1 MPKPQQTNGFRK
13 IMRRSFLVMLGLI
26 TGQVLAEY
34 FAIPQNRN
42 NFFKLLSQT
51 ISKLLALKSPSST
64 DVTPQPIKTTP
75 ILTPSPPQKKPLS
88 VKASPTPKSVA
99 SQKSPELTK
108 GSQKKARPIQVSR
121 KTIAG
126 VSFYQTTID
135 LNDPETFITI
145 GLANN
150 ATMANTMQVTNG
162 DESFEKMVARYQAAV
177 VVNGTFF
184 GKDEKEAVLGNMVA
198 GGKFLKYSRWEN
210 YGTTLGLKAGKK
222 LEMVTARKEG
232 KPEWNQHWFSITCGP
247 RLLKEGQLWLAPLSE
262 GFKDSHV
269 LNEASRSAIGFDASG
284 SKLFLVTFL
293 SSLSLKQEADIMKAI
308 GCFEA
313 MNLDGGASLGLA
325 HKRDI
330 LVSPGRNLTNVIVV
344 YDKEF
349 PAPAALKLSW
359 QRFQNGG
366 LPAIPN

>member
-1 MPKPQQTNGFRK
+1 MPKPQQANGCRK
-13 IMRRSFLVMLGLI
+13 IMRRSFLVILGLI
-26 TGQVLAEY
+26 IGQLLAEY
-34 FAIPQNRN
+34 FALPQNRS

-51 ISKLLALKSPSST
+51 ISKLLALKSPSSI
-64 DVTPQPIKTTP
+64 DVTPQSINTTP
-75 ILTPSPPQKKPLS
+75 ILTTTPPQEEPLS
-88 VKASPTPKSVA
+88 VKASPTPKSA
-99 SQKSPELTK
+99 TIQKSPELTK
-108 GSQKKARPIQVSR
+108 GAPKKARPIEVNR

-150 ATMANTMQVTNG
+150 ANMANTMQATNG
-162 DESFEKMVARYQAAV
+162 DEPFEKMVARYKAAV

-210 YGTTLGLKAGKK
+210 YGTTLGIKAGNKP
-222 LEMVTARKEG
+222 EMITARKEG
-232 KPEWNQHWFSITCGP
+232 KPEWNQHWFSLTCGP
-247 RLLKEGQLWLAPLSE
+247 RLLKQGQVWLAPLSE
-262 GFKDSHV
+262 GFKDDHV
-269 LNEASRSAIGFDASG
+269 LNTASRSAIGFDASG
-284 SKLFLVTFL
+284 SKLFLVIFL
-293 SSLSLKQEADIMKAI
+293 SSLSLKQEADTMKAI

-325 HKRDI
+325 HKGQV
-330 LVSPGRNLTNVIVV
+330 LVSPGRNLTNVIVI

-349 PAPAALKLSW
+349 PAPTALKLAW
-359 QRFQNGG
+359 QRFQNGEI
-366 LPAIPN
+366 PVIPN

>member
-1 MPKPQQTNGFRK
+1 MPKPQQTNPCRK
-13 IMRRSFLVMLGLI
+13 IMRRSFLVMIGLI

-42 NFFKLLSQT
+42 NFFKLLSQN
-51 ISKLLALKSPSST
+51 ISKLLALKSRSST
-64 DVTPQPIKTTP
+64 DITPQPINT
-75 ILTPSPPQKKPLS
+75 IPPQKMPLS
-88 VKASPTPKSVA
+88 VKASPTPKSVTP
-99 SQKSPELTK
+99 QKLPQLTK
-108 GSQKKARPIQVSR
+108 GAQKKARPIQVSR

-150 ATMANTMQVTNG
+150 ATMANTMQVSNG
-162 DESFEKMVARYQAAV
+162 DEPFEKMVARYKAAV

-210 YGTTLGLKAGKK
+210 YGTTLGLKADNK

-247 RLLKEGQLWLAPLSE
+247 RLLKQGQLWLAPLSE

-293 SSLSLKQEADIMKAI
+293 TSLSLRQEADIMKAI

-325 HKRDI
+325 HKGDI
-330 LVSPGRNLTNVIVV
+330 LVSPGRNLTNVIIV

-349 PAPAALKLSW
+349 PAPTALKLSW
-359 QRFQNGG
+359 QRFQNGE